1 MEKSHSSIAEEHDEA
16 AKIPLVDVN
25 EDRNSTDSLAV
36 ISSFFTVDRHHFCCI
51 NLVNADEDIV
61 IQSLHIQ
68 TEERNDLL
76 VRTFY
81 NSESRNNPKDEFK
94 LLTHSVLTITF
105 SAWGSQFPIRLKPWE
120 KHSCLF
126 LLNVSKIDFKSMIKD
141 IEIQLSAV
149 LQIENQ
155 RSNLRNKTI
164 VHVLPFLRIKHQ
176 PLFTMTAECN
186 PPVVLGD
193 SCEVKYT
200 VTNYLQD
207 FRAIYIL
214 WDSPTRARHSS
225 LPINQSIKA
234 QESRTLI
241 CHKPLSN
248 LGFCREGSKLQTTV
262 CFSVTKEGV
271 YEVGQHMKLKLH
283 YTTEPLTI
291 TNSPSSLFRKPDQKL
306 VTSFSDINF
315 QSYDDQ
321 SSVVL
326 ALDRIIKQPC
336 EIYFFKS
343 FEKVWKT

>member
-1 MEKSHSSIAEEHDEA
+1 MEKYHSSIAEEHDKA
-16 AKIPLVDVN
+16 GNRPIININ

-36 ISSFFTVDRHHFCCI
+36 TSSFFTVDGHHFCCI
-51 NLVNADEDIV
+51 NLVNVEEEI
-61 IQSLHIQ
+61 IIYNLHLQ
-68 TEERNDLL
+68 TEERRDLL

-81 NSESRNNPKDEFK
+81 DRNNPKDEFK
-94 LLTHSVLTITF
+94 LLTPSALTLTF
-105 SAWGSQFPIRLKPWE
+105 SAWGSHFPIRLKPWE

-126 LLNVSKIDFKSMIKD
+126 LLNLSKIDFHTMTKD

-149 LQIENQ
+149 LQTEKH
-155 RSNLRNKTI
+155 RGTLHNKTI
-164 VHVLPFLRIKHQ
+164 MHVLPFLRIKHH
-176 PLFTMTAECN
+176 PLLTMTAECN

-200 VTNYLQD
+200 VTNRLQD
-207 FRAIYIL
+207 FLAVYIV
-214 WDSPTRARHSS
+214 WDSPTQATHSS
-225 LPINQSIKA
+225 LPINQSNKV

-241 CHKPLSN
+241 CHKPLSS

-291 TNSPSSLFRKPDQKL
+291 TSSPSSLLRKPDQEL
-306 VTSFSDINF
+306 VTSSSDTNF

-326 ALDRIIKQPC
+326 AFDRIIKQPC
-336 EIYFFKS
+336 QIYFFKS
-343 FEKVWKT
+343 FEKLWST